1 MPKPEKKPRR
11 KYDREF
17 KAEAVRLVLEGRPAA
32 EVAADL
38 GISAGLLYR
47 WKSKALGEGAVP
59 ATAGMVSE
67 AESLRLRLREVERE
81 RDILKKAL
89 GIFSRES

>member
-1 MPKPEKKPRR
+1 MPKKRTRR
-11 KYDREF
+11 KYDKQF
-17 KAEAVRLVLEGRPAA
+17 KADAVRLVLEGRPAT

-38 GISAGLLYR
+38 GISANLLYR

-89 GIFSRES
+89 GILSRED

>member
-1 MPKPEKKPRR
+1 MPPKKTRR
-11 KYDREF
+11 KYDKQF
-17 KAEAVRLVLEGRPAA
+17 KAEAVRLVLEGSPAT

-38 GISAGLLYR
+38 GISANLLYR
-47 WKSKALGEGAVP
+47 WKSQALGEGSVP

-89 GIFSRES
+89 GILSRES

>member
-1 MPKPEKKPRR
+1 MPKKRTRR
-11 KYDREF
+11 KYDKQF
-17 KAEAVRLVLEGRPAA
+17 KADAVRLVLEGRPATEA
-32 EVAADL
+32 AADL
-38 GISAGLLYR
+38 GISANLLYR

-89 GIFSRES
+89 GILSRED

>member
-1 MPKPEKKPRR
+1 MSEKQNRR
-11 KYDREF
+11 KYDKQF
-17 KAEAVRLVLEGRPAA
+17 KSDAVRLVLEGRPAT

-38 GISAGLLYR
+38 GISANLLYR
-47 WKSKALGEGAVP
+47 WKSQALDEGTVA

-67 AESLRLRLREVERE
+67 VEGLRLRLREVERE

-89 GIFSRES
+89 GILSREN